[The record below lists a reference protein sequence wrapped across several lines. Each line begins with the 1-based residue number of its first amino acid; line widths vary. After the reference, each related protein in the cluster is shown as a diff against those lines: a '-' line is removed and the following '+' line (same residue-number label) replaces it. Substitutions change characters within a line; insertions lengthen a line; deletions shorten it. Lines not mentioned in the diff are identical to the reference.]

1 MGLNHLSEILQ
12 QKNCG
17 AMPQTKVS
25 FILKRLLL
33 TTTLNYLMTLIS
45 NILLL
50 LTQRY

>member
-12 QKNCG
+12 QKNRG
-17 AMPQTKVS
+17 ARPQTKGS
-25 FILKRLLL
+25 FILKLLLL